1 MLEFGPL
8 ARWCQLPVLLD
19 LIHDPGL
26 GHLEDEVVEV
36 LLELRVRIETESH
49 WNRYLVLEGEC
60 HDPGH
65 PRPVEGGAEIHELG
79 IGL

>member
-1 MLEFGPL
+1 M
-8 ARWCQLPVLLD
+8 
-19 LIHDPGL
+19 
-26 GHLEDEVVEV
+26 VEV

-49 WNRYLVLEGEC
+49 WNGDLVLEGEC